1 MNEIKLGTIGSGVI
15 VHAFLDN
22 VKITEGICH
31 TAVYSRSMETG
42 QALASKYGAQKVY
55 TDMDAFLSDPQVNT
69 VYIATPNLLHYEQ
82 VKKALLAGKH
92 VICEK
97 PFCTKAQQA
106 RELVALA
113 KERQL
118 FLVDAVPTAFLPN
131 FEVLKSKLPDIGKV
145 KLVQANYSQYSSRY
159 DLLKKGETPNIFH
172 PAFGGGCL
180 MDINFYN
187 IYLNVALFGKPLDAV
202 YYPNR
207 YGSMADTSGILVMQY
222 DGFVSESVGAKDTW
236 GVNFFQVEGE
246 EGYIYVKG
254 GSNGLAE
261 VQVVTKT
268 DDQTYQLQEHPD
280 RLYYE
285 VQRITRFLLDDDK
298 EAVYKRLSVMPDV
311 IEVLETARKKAGIL
325 FPGEDMAASDTKEV
339 ADADD

>member
-1 MNEIKLGTIGSGVI
+1 MDEIKLGTIGSGAI
-15 VHAFLDN
+15 VHTFLDN
-22 VKITEGICH
+22 VKITEGICLV
-31 TAVYSRSMETG
+31 AVYSRSMETG
-42 QALASKYGAQKVY
+42 HTLAAAYDAQRVY
-55 TDMDAFLSDPQVNT
+55 TELDAFFSDQEVNT

-82 VKKALLAGKH
+82 VKKALLAGKN

-106 RELVALA
+106 RELVKLA

-131 FEVLKSKLPDIGKV
+131 FTVIKRELAKIGKV

-187 IYLNVALFGKPLDAV
+187 IYLNIALFGKPLDAV

-207 YGSMADTSGILVMQY
+207 YEDMADTSGIMVMQY

-236 GVNFFQVEGE
+236 GVNFFQIEGE
-246 EGYIYVKG
+246 DGYLYVKN

-268 DDQTYQLQEHPD
+268 TNETFNLQENPD

-285 VQRITRFLLDDDK
+285 VQGITRFLLDDDRD
-298 EAVYKRLSVMPDV
+298 AVYERLSVMPDV

-325 FPGEDMAASDTKEV
+325 FPGEETAANLNNFYS
-339 ADADD
+339 

>member
-1 MNEIKLGTIGSGVI
+1 MDKINLGTIGSGVI

-22 VKITEGICH
+22 VKITEGISLA
-31 TAVYSRSMETG
+31 AVYSRSRKTG
-42 QALASKYGAQKVY
+42 QALADQYGTGEAY
-55 TDMDAFLSDPQVNT
+55 TDLDAFLSDPKVNT

-97 PFCTKAQQA
+97 PFCTKAAQA

-113 KERQL
+113 KERRL
-118 FLVDAVPTAFLPN
+118 FLVDAVPTAFLPHL
-131 FEVLKSKLPDIGKV
+131 EVLKSQLPKIGRV

-159 DLLKKGETPNIFH
+159 DLVKKGEMPNVFH

-187 IYLNVALFGKPLDAV
+187 VYLNVVLFGKPLDAV
-202 YYPNR
+202 YYPNL
-207 YGSMADTSGILVMQY
+207 YNGMADTSGILIMQY

-254 GSNGLAE
+254 GSNGIAE

-268 DDQTYQLQEHPD
+268 TDETFQLQDNPD
-280 RLYYE
+280 RLFYE
-285 VQRITRFLLDDDK
+285 VQGITRFMLDDDRD
-298 EAVYKRLSVMPDV
+298 AVFARLCVMPDV
-311 IEVLETARKKAGIL
+311 IEVLEEARKKAGIL
-325 FPGEDMAASDTKEV
+325 FPGDEESAY
-339 ADADD
+339 ADD